1 MPSSSSSSPQ
11 LPFALPNVNN
21 PLKMRFFAAVM
32 LLVVGVAHARQV
44 GEEREGRLLVVSM
57 L

>member
-1 MPSSSSSSPQ
+1 MPSSSSPQ